1 MSITYSPHLPTCP
14 ICPGRG
20 MVLGKLGRLR
30 RYRCRD
36 CGIDFSR
43 RAPPTHRAAGIAT
56 PGSAR

>member
-14 ICPGRG
+14 ACPGRG

-30 RYRCRD
+30 WYRCRD

-43 RAPPTHRAAGIAT
+43 RAPPARRAAGLST
-56 PGSAR
+56 SGSPP